1 MKCQFKIFIKILKYV
16 MKNIILCDTIDKID
30 LKDKKILYHLQTNSR
45 QSFNSIG
52 KKVGLSK
59 DIVAFRIKRLEKE
72 GIIVSYPTWIQSGL
86 LGWGLARFYYTFQ
99 FVSPEKK
106 QEIIEYF
113 INSDVV
119 CVVSELE
126 GSYDLQINVYVTSIR
141 NLEYLPKYQNL
152 FFKYTSFY
160 DQTQKKYRKY
170 FDKQI
175 MIVHHKYE
183 FFMPIFLLVEK
194 NLTHSS
200 VSMSTPYPEVQIDKL
215 DFEILR
221 KLAVN
226 ARIPTV
232 NLAKDLNVTTATVK
246 NRIKRLID
254 EKVIG
259 IFGVNI
265 DMSKTGYREYNVE
278 INLKDYDKKYEII
291 KYVRKYQNLLEIA
304 ESFGRGVDLDIRF
317 ILKDVTEL
325 HDIINDLSSKFP
337 ETIKNFSYFSHL
349 KLHKYNKVPFK

>member
-1 MKCQFKIFIKILKYV
+1 
-16 MKNIILCDTIDKID
+16 LCDIIIKID
-30 LKDKKILYHLQTNSR
+30 LKDKKIIYHLLTNSR

-59 DIVAFRIKRLEKE
+59 NVVALRIKRLEKE
-72 GIIVSYPTWIQSGL
+72 GIIVGYPTWILGGL
-86 LGWGLARFYYTFQ
+86 LGWGAARYYYTFQ

-113 INSDVV
+113 KNSDVV
-119 CVVSELE
+119 TFVSELE
-126 GSYDLQINVYVTSIR
+126 GSYDLQVNVYVSSLR
-141 NLEYLPKYQNL
+141 NLNYISKYQNL
-152 FFKYTSFY
+152 FFKFTKFY
-160 DQTQKKYRKY
+160 DQTQRKYRKY

-175 MIVHHKYE
+175 MTVPHRTE
-183 FFMPIFLLVEK
+183 WFRPIILLGDK
-194 NLTHSS
+194 NSTHSS
-200 VSMSTPYPEVQIDKL
+200 VSLSTPFKEVKIDKL

-221 KLAVN
+221 KLAIN

-232 NLAKDLNVTTATVK
+232 NLAKDLNVTTVTVK

-254 EKVIG
+254 KKVIG
-259 IFGVNI
+259 TFAVNI
-265 DMSKTGYREYNVE
+265 DVSKTGYREYNVE

-291 KYVRKYQNLLEIA
+291 EYVRTYQNIVEIS

-317 ILKDVTEL
+317 ILKDITEL

-349 KLHKYNKVPFK
+349 KLHKYNQVPFK